1 VQSGKPR
8 LLRITHYSS
17 LCTLHSA
24 LCTELT
30 PENIMETAIIPV
42 KGMTCM
48 GCVSSVKRVLGGI
61 NGVAGAEVSLEQAQA
76 TVTYDP
82 GKASLEALKTAI
94 TDAGYDVA

>member
-1 VQSGKPR
+1 
-8 LLRITHYSS
+8 
-17 LCTLHSA
+17 
-24 LCTELT
+24 
-30 PENIMETAIIPV
+30 METTVIPV

-48 GCVSSVKRVLGGI
+48 GCVSSVKRVLG
-61 NGVAGAEVSLEQAQA
+61 NLPGVTQAEVSLEQAQA